1 MGGGEAAL
9 GAALGHP
16 SAAVRE
22 LAARQLGQDKIG
34 LALLLKG
41 LPAESDENARLAI
54 LRAIAAHD
62 VSAARE
68 PLVLE
73 LERRRATWPE
83 RVVLARALDR
93 LGDGRGTL
101 LSLKMIDGRDV
112 GDGQRAMLALSEVT
126 GEPPTSS
133 PTFWRQWWKTHAE
146 RYRASGPDL

>member
-1 MGGGEAAL
+1 M
-9 GAALGHP
+9 
-16 SAAVRE
+16 RE

-68 PLVLE
+68 HLVLE

-133 PTFWRQWWKTHAE
+133 PTF
-146 RYRASGPDL
+146 